1 MGKVE
6 VLVVKDCC
14 ASPTASVGNLVG
26 INQIR
31 REKENIVQMLNLNII
46 LIFDHEFVY
55 ILKSLSR

>member
-31 REKENIVQMLNLNII
+31 REIENIVQILYDRKPKYNID
-46 LIFDHEFVY
+46 L
-55 ILKSLSR
+55 